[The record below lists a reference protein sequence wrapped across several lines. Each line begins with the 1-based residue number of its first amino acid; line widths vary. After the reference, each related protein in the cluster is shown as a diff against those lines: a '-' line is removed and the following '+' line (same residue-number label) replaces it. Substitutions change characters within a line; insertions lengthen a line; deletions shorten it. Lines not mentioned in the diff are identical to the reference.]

1 MAQRIINIGTV
12 ANDGTGETLR
22 GAFANT
28 NNNFTELYN
37 NYTNVS
43 TDLVTLSVA
52 SNAWSNAVAT
62 AGNNYSVAIGIA
74 SNTWANS
81 IGTAG
86 NNYSVFIGG
95 SSNNWSN
102 SISVL
107 VGTAGNNYSVLL
119 SASSNTW
126 SNTISGLVGT
136 AGNNY
141 SISVGV
147 ASNTWANTVG
157 IASNNYTV
165 TVGLSSNTW
174 ANVVGTAGN
183 SYTVAVGAASNSLT
197 NLVGTAGNNYVS
209 TVVFNQANQAFNAA
223 NNSLQNTSI
232 NLNGSMSAISFSDS
246 LGGLRDSF
254 VTLSSDNTNILIG
267 SYFFVS
273 NTSNLNYVDIMED
286 SVISYPVGATAYI
299 SQYGTGKTVIRPN
312 TVNVK
317 VYSSNGL
324 NVAARYAVAQIVK
337 IASNTWIAFGGVS
350 TA

>member
-43 TDLVTLSVA
+43 ADLVTLSVA

-102 SISVL
+102 TISVL
-107 VGTAGNNYSVLL
+107 VGTAGNNYSISL
-119 SASSNTW
+119 SASSNAWANTLTVTVGIAGNSYSNLIGISSNSW
-126 SNTISGLVGT
+126 SNTVGT

-141 SISVGV
+141 AVAVGA

-157 IASNNYTV
+157 TAGNNYT
-165 TVGLSSNTW
+165 
-174 ANVVGTAGN
+174 N
-183 SYTVAVGAASNSLT
+183 SVGAASNNVISA
-197 NLVGTAGNNYVS
+197 VGAAGNNYVN

-232 NLNGSMSAISFSDS
+232 ILNGSMTAVSFFDTF
-246 LGGLRDSF
+246 GGLRDAAI
-254 VTLSSDNTNILIG
+254 LSSTADVNIVIG
-267 SYFFVS
+267 SYFYVS
-273 NTSNLNYVDIMED
+273 NTSNLNYYDIMED
-286 SVISYPVGATAYI
+286 SIITYPLGSTAYI
-299 SQYGTGKTVIRPN
+299 TQFGTGKTVIRPN

-324 NVAARYAVAQIVK
+324 NVAARYAVAQVVK
-337 IASNTWIAFGGVS
+337 IASNTWVAFGGVS

>member
-1 MAQRIINIGTV
+1 MAQRIINIGTI

-37 NYTNVS
+37 NYTTVS
-43 TDLVTLSVA
+43 TNLITLSVA

-86 NNYSVFIGG
+86 NNYSVFIGS

-102 SISVL
+102 TISVL

-141 SISVGV
+141 SVSVGV
-147 ASNTWANTVG
+147 ASNTWANSVGAAGNNYAVAVG
-157 IASNNYTV
+157 ISSNTLANTIGIAGNNYTNYVGTASNNV
-165 TVGLSSNTW
+165 IS
-174 ANVVGTAGN
+174 A
-183 SYTVAVGAASNSLT
+183 
-197 NLVGTAGNNYVS
+197 VGTAGNNYVN
-209 TVVFNQANQAFNAA
+209 TVVFNQANLAFNAA

-232 NLNGSMSAISFSDS
+232 ILNGSMTAIGFFDT
-246 LGGLRDSF
+246 LGGVRDAAI
-254 VTLSSDNTNILIG
+254 VLSNANTNIIIG
-267 SYFFVS
+267 SYFHVS
-273 NTSNLNYVDIMED
+273 NTSNLNYYDIMED
-286 SVISYPVGATAYI
+286 STITYPLGATAYVT
-299 SQYGTGKTVIRPN
+299 QFGTGKTVIRPN

-324 NVAARYAVAQIVK
+324 NVSARYAVAQVVK
-337 IASNTWIAFGGVS
+337 IASNTWVAFGGVS